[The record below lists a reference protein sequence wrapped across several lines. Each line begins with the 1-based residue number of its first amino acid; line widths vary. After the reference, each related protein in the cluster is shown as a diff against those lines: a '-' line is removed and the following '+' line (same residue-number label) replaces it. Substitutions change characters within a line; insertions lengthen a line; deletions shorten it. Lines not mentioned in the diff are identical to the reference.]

1 MQAIL
6 DRFNK
11 ERPLEQ
17 RLEEF
22 YNLLNRG
29 QNSRQR
35 SAEVGERRG
44 AGAGPSL
51 LHFNTYLKERTIST
65 YYILII
71 NSYKSYNLPKF

>member
-1 MQAIL
+1 MLNGLRRIIIKSNCKELVAEDFVQAIL

-44 AGAGPSL
+44 AGAGPSP
-51 LHFNTYLKERTIST
+51 LHGTVR
-65 YYILII
+65 
-71 NSYKSYNLPKF
+71 

>member
-11 ERPLEQ
+11 ERPLER

-44 AGAGPSL
+44 AGAGPSP
-51 LHFNTYLKERTIST
+51 LHL
-65 YYILII
+65 
-71 NSYKSYNLPKF
+71 

>member
-1 MQAIL
+1 MLNRLRRIIIKSNYKKPVAKDYMQEIL

-11 ERPLEQ
+11 ERPLER

-22 YNLLNRG
+22 YDLLNRG

-44 AGAGPSL
+44 AGAGPSP
-51 LHFNTYLKERTIST
+51 LHGTVR
-65 YYILII
+65 
-71 NSYKSYNLPKF
+71 